1 MFWIKVGLAVLIAAF
16 CTALGYFAAGKYR
29 ARKLF
34 YSEFARFNERY
45 LSELGYE
52 RRRLQRFL
60 REGCYHGEFQN
71 AVEEFCEKRSVSIG
85 HSFLSKEERAE
96 TERYFQ
102 QLGRGDSRTQSAFFT
117 TQKARLEQKRG
128 EAERE
133 AKVRSELYLKLGLLA
148 GLAFVV
154 LIL

>member
-96 TERYFQ
+96 TEP
-102 QLGRGDSRTQSAFFT
+102 
-117 TQKARLEQKRG
+117 
-128 EAERE
+128 
-133 AKVRSELYLKLGLLA
+133 
-148 GLAFVV
+148 
-154 LIL
+154 LI